1 MSTDSPSPP
10 EFSRRHR
17 LGGTEPRSLELRAR
31 PEECAALAARFRI
44 PGVERLDAS
53 LTLSPETG
61 GTTRLR
67 GRLQA
72 DVVQECV
79 VTLGPVPQVV
89 DVALDLR
96 LLPPGTPATDDDPD
110 SPDEIETFGDAVDL
124 GEVVAEQLALAL
136 DPYPRAPD
144 AAIPPELDAG
154 SPNPDATLE
163 PEADM
168 DDTAPERP
176 NPFAVLSRLKRN

>member
-1 MSTDSPSPP
+1 MTIDRPH

-17 LGGTEPRSLELRAR
+17 LGSTEARSLELRAR
-31 PEECAALAARFRI
+31 PDECVALAARLRI
-44 PGVERLDAS
+44 PAVERLEAW
-53 LTLSPETG
+53 LTLTPETG

-67 GRLQA
+67 GRLRA

-79 VTLGPVPQVV
+79 VTLGPVPQSME
-89 DVALDLR
+89 VALDLR

-144 AAIPPELDAG
+144 ATIPPELDGGA
-154 SPNPDATLE
+154 LE
-163 PEADM
+163 PEANM
-168 DDTAPERP
+168 EDTPLERP
-176 NPFAVLSRLKRN
+176 NPFAALSRLKRN